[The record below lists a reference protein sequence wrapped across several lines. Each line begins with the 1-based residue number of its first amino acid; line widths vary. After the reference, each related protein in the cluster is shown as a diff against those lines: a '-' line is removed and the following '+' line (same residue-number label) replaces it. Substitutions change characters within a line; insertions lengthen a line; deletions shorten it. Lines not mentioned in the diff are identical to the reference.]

1 MLKMADMMADIK
13 LLELAKKAAAE
24 ILSDDPKL
32 DKPENAALSKNIQR
46 LLEEAAV

>member
-1 MLKMADMMADIK
+1 MMTDIT
-13 LLELAKKAAAE
+13 LLETAKKAAAE

-32 DKPENAALSKNIQR
+32 EKPENAALSKNIQR